1 MKKIEILK
9 EITSHIDFFHI
20 NENWISH
27 FENYLNIISDK
38 DEVDNQFVFNLKL
51 TNDFL
56 MELSNSMPIF
66 LEGGNFEQFL
76 MHSEKAL
83 QEFNFKH
90 FPFLLNFYELIK
102 IEFVNLI
109 DNTTYGIELNELSEI
124 LDGVL
129 FFIYSEMNDY

>member
-1 MKKIEILK
+1 MKKIDILK

-20 NENWISH
+20 NKNWISH

-38 DEVDNQFVFNLKL
+38 DEVDNEILSNLKI
-51 TNDFL
+51 TNDFI
-56 MELSNSMPIF
+56 MELSNSMPLF
-66 LEGGNFEQFL
+66 LEGGNFQQFL
-76 MHSEKAL
+76 IHSEKAL
-83 QEFNFKH
+83 LTFNFKK
-90 FPFLLNFYELIK
+90 FPFLLNFYGFIK
-102 IEFVNLI
+102 QEFIKLI

>member
-20 NENWISH
+20 NKNWISH

-83 QEFNFKH
+83 QEFNFKD
-90 FPFLLNFYELIK
+90 FTFLLNFYELIK

>member
-1 MKKIEILK
+1 MKKIDILK

-90 FPFLLNFYELIK
+90 FLFLLNFYELIK